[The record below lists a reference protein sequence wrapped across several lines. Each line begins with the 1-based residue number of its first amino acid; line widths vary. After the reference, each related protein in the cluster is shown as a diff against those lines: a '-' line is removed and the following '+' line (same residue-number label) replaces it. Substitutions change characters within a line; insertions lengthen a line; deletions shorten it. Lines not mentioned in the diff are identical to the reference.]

1 MKSRAFSKILIILV
15 LLVIGCCSVW
25 IFHRLSISQHEIRNV
40 VLISIDTCR
49 ADYLNCYS
57 YPLNTTPNI
66 DNLAR
71 NGILFENVYTPVPF
85 TLPAHCSMLTGTVP
99 AYHGVLDNLGYRLSE
114 DNITLAETLSDNG
127 FKTAAFI
134 GAFVLDS
141 QFGLAQGFDSYEDEF
156 EKEQITVGI
165 VERTGDE
172 TTRHVIEWLE
182 EKRGEKNF
190 IFLHYYDPHFSYD
203 PPEPF
208 ASMFKNIPPLNKLP
222 ADSGLTPGLLG
233 LYAGEIA
240 FTDHCIG
247 RIIEKLKEVG
257 IYDSSLIIITS
268 DHGESL
274 GEHREQT
281 HGYYI
286 YQSTIK
292 VPLVFILP
300 GGPKAKRINTPVSLI
315 DIPPTVCSLLGIES
329 PNVTQGKD
337 LLPYFNGQSQPY
349 PDRHIYC
356 QSLGPT
362 IYMANSLLGVVNDSY
377 KYIQTTRPELYD
389 IIQDPQELDNLI
401 DSQSNRAR
409 IMKDKL
415 QQILESTVRNEAA
428 SDATHEL
435 DEQTLKRL
443 ETLGYLGGSVSEDF
457 SFDQSK
463 EDPKDLIDY
472 HCLNTKLGGLV
483 ANKKFDRARRICA
496 ELISKRPSFH
506 KPYFDLAKISGQEK
520 KYEEVIK
527 LLEKTLELKPGYTP
541 ALEGLVDAYNSLNK
555 LDKAVEQS
563 LKILEIQPGNLKTY
577 FHMASLLY
585 DQGKFAEADKYLTK
599 ELESNPSFVEMMLSL
614 TDKLLEKGQI
624 RFAYSNYLK
633 MLEINHESADVLNS
647 LAWFEGTSNI
657 NGIRNPQQALDHAL
671 KACKLTDFSN
681 YEALD
686 TLAVAYAAVGKFDMA
701 VKTAEKAELLAMED
715 DNKGFV
721 QRVQGRL
728 DLYKSGRMY
737 IDSGLKQ

>member
-25 IFHRLSISQHEIRNV
+25 IFHRLSVSQHEIRNV

-49 ADYLNCYS
+49 ADYLSCYG
-57 YPLNTTPNI
+57 YPLQTTLNI
-66 DNLAR
+66 DALAE

-99 AYHGVLDNLGYRLSE
+99 AYHGVLDNLGYKLSE
-114 DNITLAETLSDNG
+114 DNITLTEILSNNG

-156 EKEQITVGI
+156 EKERSTVGI

-172 TTRHVIEWLE
+172 ITRHVIEWLE

-208 ASMFKNIPPLNKLP
+208 ASSFKNVPPLNKLP
-222 ADSGLTPGLLG
+222 ADSGLAPGLFG
-233 LYAGEIA
+233 RYVGEIS

-247 RIIEKLKEVG
+247 QVINKLKELD

-274 GEHREQT
+274 GEHREHT
-281 HGYYI
+281 HGYFI
-286 YQSTIK
+286 YQSNIK

-300 GGPKAKRINTPVSLI
+300 GGPKAKRINSPVSLI

-329 PNVTQGKD
+329 PSAIQGKD
-337 LLPYFNGQSQPY
+337 LNPYFEGRSQPY
-349 PDRHIYC
+349 PDRHIFC

-377 KYIQTTRPELYD
+377 KYIQTTRPELYN

-428 SDATHEL
+428 SDAAHEL

-443 ETLGYLGGSVSEDF
+443 ETLGYLGDSVSEDF

-472 HCLNTKLGGLV
+472 HSLNTKLGGLV
-483 ANKKFDRARRICA
+483 ANDNFERAREVCE
-496 ELISKRPSFH
+496 ELISQRPFFH
-506 KPYFDLAKISGQEK
+506 KPYFDLARISGEEK
-520 KYEEVIK
+520 KYEEVVK
-527 LLEKTLELKPGYTP
+527 LLDKTLELKPDYVR
-541 ALEGLVDAYNSLNK
+541 AHAGLVDTYNTLNK
-555 LDKAVEQS
+555 PDKAVEHS
-563 LKILEIQPGNLKTY
+563 LIILEIQPDNLQMY

-585 DQGKFAEADKYLTK
+585 DEGRFAEAAQYLTK
-599 ELESNPSFVEMMLSL
+599 ELKANPSFVEMMLTL

-624 RFAYSNYLK
+624 RFAYSNYLI
-633 MLEINHESADVLNS
+633 MLEINQESADVLNT
-647 LAWFEGTSNI
+647 LAWFEGASNI
-657 NGIRNPQQALDHAL
+657 TGIRNPQRALNHAL
-671 KACKLTDFSN
+671 EACRLTDFSN
-681 YEALD
+681 HEALD
-686 TLAVAYAAVGKFDMA
+686 TLAVAYAAVGKYNMA
-701 VKTAEKAELLAMED
+701 IKTAEKAKLLAMED